1 MGHIPHREVIVIE
14 QVGIASLSS
23 STHAT
28 PELVQLGE
36 AVALGAIDNQ
46 RVGVG
51 DIEPGFD
58 DGRRHQN
65 VEASLP
71 KIHHDPLQ
79 VSLPHLPVGDRH
91 AGLRNQLLNPRSH
104 TVDAGD
110 PVVHKKDLAFA
121 QKLPSNCGD
130 HLGFVV
136 RPDKR
141 QNRMARLGGCGERG
155 HFPNAGDRHLESP
168 GYRGCRHSQHIHIG
182 LEGFEGVF
190 VLNTK
195 ALLLIHNDEA

>member
-1 MGHIPHREVIVIE
+1 M
-14 QVGIASLSS
+14 
-23 STHAT
+23 
-28 PELVQLGE
+28 QLGE

-51 DIEPGFD
+51 HIEPGFD

-121 QKLPSNCGD
+121 QKLAANRGD

-141 QNRMARLGGCGERG
+141 QDGVSRLWRCGQRG
-155 HFPNAGDRHLESP
+155 HFPNPGDRHLKGP
-168 GYRGCRHSQHIHIG
+168 RNWGGRHSQHIHVG
-182 LEGFEGVF
+182 LEGFERVF

-195 ALLLIHNDEA
+195 ALLLIHDDEA